1 MSVTGEEVKSCRSKG
16 SWRAVCS
23 DSLAISTCRDFGCSS
38 VVTEFVVSAVVTFSL
53 WSVGLG

>member
-1 MSVTGEEVKSCRSKG
+1 MSVTGEGGKSCRSKG

-23 DSLAISTCRDFGCSS
+23 DSLAISARRDFGCSS
-38 VVTEFVVSAVVTFSL
+38 VVTEFVMSAVVAFSL